1 MIVFLIILL
10 ILGLVVWI
18 VVESINL
25 FEFETPAKDLDIL
38 EMLEKH
44 KVDYNLE
51 RKWND
56 KFALKTSFRLNAP
69 AIHQTQYSL
78 LFPYYIANVGVVPI
92 WYKSSNK
99 IKQMFEEKISA
110 SSYTTTKREKLGL
123 K

>member
-44 KVDYNLE
+44 KVDYGLE

-56 KFALKTSFRLNAP
+56 KFALKASFRSNAP
-69 AIHQTQYSL
+69 NICQTEYSL

-92 WYKSSNK
+92 WYKSASK

>member
-1 MIVFLIILL
+1 
-10 ILGLVVWI
+10 
-18 VVESINL
+18 
-25 FEFETPAKDLDIL
+25 
-38 EMLEKH
+38 MLEKH

-78 LFPYYIANVGVVPI
+78 LFPYYITDVGVVPI
-92 WYKSSNK
+92 WYKSASK